1 MKKVRLTKAEIKK
14 RLETEPDFVNSP
26 KHGYSL
32 QELEKVNPN
41 GVNDR
46 FAATLLA
53 ISMEEF
59 QALIRSTIE
68 KYRRLLKIDVD

>member
-14 RLETEPDFVNSP
+14 KLETEPDFVNSP
-26 KHGYSL
+26 KHGYSMD
-32 QELEKVNPN
+32 QLEDANPN

-53 ISMEEF
+53 ISLEEF
-59 QALIRSTIE
+59 QALIKSTIE
-68 KYRRLLKIDVD
+68 KYRRLLKVDVD

>member
-1 MKKVRLTKAEIKK
+1 MTRGEIKN

-26 KHGYSL
+26 KHSYSL
-32 QELEKVNPN
+32 EKLEEVNPN

-46 FAATLLA
+46 FAASLLA
-53 ISMEEF
+53 ISIEEF
-59 QALIRSTIE
+59 QALFQSTVK